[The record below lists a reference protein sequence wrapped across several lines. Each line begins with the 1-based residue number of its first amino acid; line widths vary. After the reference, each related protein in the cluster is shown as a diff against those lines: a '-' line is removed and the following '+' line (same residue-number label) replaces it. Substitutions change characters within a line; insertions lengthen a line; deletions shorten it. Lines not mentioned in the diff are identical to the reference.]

1 MTGGFS
7 LRWRILGVM
16 ALVFA
21 LGVAAA
27 LISYRHEVRS
37 HGRDLRSRTLQEQA
51 RELAAVL
58 RVTADGKVRFLLP
71 PAAQLAYADPASGFA
86 YTLYDRSGAAVAQ
99 SPNLHAPLPDLAVP
113 AGADFA
119 PITLAGAGAAQKAV
133 IALRLKDGRV
143 LVAGRRE
150 ADFKR
155 LVDSLFQE
163 HSEELLILAPF
174 ALLALGLIWVIGA
187 WSLRPLTR
195 ASREAASVGPADPE
209 RRISAAG
216 LPREIRP
223 LVDAVNGALDR
234 LAAAYAA
241 ERRMTEDAAHGLRT
255 PLAVLSLRLQKARRS
270 GAADWP
276 AIEQDL
282 AQLASM
288 VGKLLDLSR
297 KDSAARQQDALL
309 PMINLARVAREAA
322 AAMLP
327 LIETAGRHLE
337 TDIPDRLR
345 CRGHADDLG
354 DLLRNL
360 LENALRHGSG
370 VIRLS
375 LRAEPGRLVVEV
387 GDEGPGVPRGQE
399 EAVFARFRKLDGA
412 APGAGLGLAIVR
424 EVARR
429 HGGEATFRPGRGQVV
444 VTLPTPSEAE
454 LSAAP
459 RRAEQNPAPSASR
472 KLG

>member
-1 MTGGFS
+1 MTAGFS

-21 LGVAAA
+21 FGVAAA
-27 LISYRHEVRS
+27 LISYRQEVRS
-37 HGRDLRSRTLQEQA
+37 HGKDLRDRTLQEQA
-51 RELAAVL
+51 RELVAAL
-58 RVTADGKVRFLLP
+58 RVSADGKVDFLLRP
-71 PAAQLAYADPASGFA
+71 SAQRAYADPDSGFA

-99 SPNLHAPLPDLAVP
+99 SPNLNAPLPRLAIP
-113 AGADFA
+113 AGAKVA
-119 PITLAGAGAAQKAV
+119 PITLVGAGKAQKAV
-133 IALRLKDGRV
+133 IALSLKEGRV

-150 ADFKR
+150 ADFKG

-163 HSEELLILAPF
+163 DSEELLVLAPF
-174 ALLALGLIWVIGA
+174 ALLALGLIWAISV

-195 ASREAASVGPADPE
+195 ASREAAAVGPADPE

-297 KDSAARQQDALL
+297 KDAAARQHDAPL

-327 LIETAGRHLE
+327 LIETAGRRLE

-345 CRGHADDLG
+345 CRGDAGDLG
-354 DLLRNL
+354 DLLRSL

-370 VIRLS
+370 VIRLA
-375 LRAEPGRLVVEV
+375 LRAERGSLVVEV
-387 GDEGPGVPRGQE
+387 GDEGPGVPAGLE

-412 APGAGLGLAIVR
+412 SPGAGLGLAIVR

-429 HGGEATFRPGRGQVV
+429 HGGDAAFRPGRGQVV
-444 VTLPTPSEAE
+444 VTLPAPPEAE
-454 LSAAP
+454 RPAAP
-459 RRAEQNPAPSASR
+459 RRAEPAPSAS
-472 KLG
+472 